1 MDLLFINKM
10 GKVIL
15 KDILKAKVDIQT
27 CRRLS
32 EGVGSN
38 NVYDVIL

>member
-15 KDILKAKVDIQT
+15 KDILKAKVDINLQET
-27 CRRLS
+27 
-32 EGVGSN
+32 E
-38 NVYDVIL
+38 